1 MFFKGDPIKILD
13 ILFSY
18 VELLPKMSLL
28 EVWSFLWKAIEFPL
42 EKWNLVF
49 KMLKYEYSTV

>member
-28 EVWSFLWKAIEFPL
+28 EV
-42 EKWNLVF
+42 
-49 KMLKYEYSTV
+49 